1 MKYREMLQKDIA
13 TIFKV
18 RTSTRE
24 NRMTMEELA
33 DLGIT
38 SESVSQALKVKT
50 KGWVC
55 EEAGK
60 ILGFTV
66 GDGDSGEILVV
77 AVLPKSE
84 GRGIGR
90 QLMELVQNW
99 LFSRGHK
106 ELWLMENPDPTIRAY
121 SFYRKFGWIP
131 TGEYKNGEHVLKL
144 RKDSLADMGNISNKN
159 QLS

>member
-1 MKYREMLQKDIA
+1 MCMQYREMRQEDIA
-13 TIFKV
+13 AIFRV

-33 DLGIT
+33 NLDIT
-38 SESVSQALKVKT
+38 AESVSQALNIMT

-66 GDGDSGEILVV
+66 GDGDIGEMLVV
-77 AVLPKSE
+77 AVLPEAE

-90 QLMELVQNW
+90 QLMGLVQNW
-99 LFSRGHK
+99 LFSNGHQ
-106 ELWLMENPDPTIRAY
+106 ELWLMENPEPTLRAY
-121 SFYRKFGWIP
+121 SFYRKLGWMP
-131 TGEYKNGEHVLKL
+131 TGEYKHGEQVLKL
-144 RKDSLADMGNISNKN
+144 RRDHIQDGE
-159 QLS
+159 

>member
-1 MKYREMLQKDIA
+1 MKYREMLQKDITA
-13 TIFKV
+13 IFRV

-24 NRMTMEELA
+24 NRMSIKELA
-33 DLGIT
+33 DLGIAP
-38 SESVSQALKVKT
+38 ESVSKALKVKT

-66 GDGDSGEILVV
+66 GDGDSGEMLVV
-77 AVLPKSE
+77 AVLPEAE

-90 QLMELVQNW
+90 QLMEFVQNW
-99 LFSRGHK
+99 LFFRGHQ

-121 SFYRKFGWIP
+121 SFYRKLGWIP
-131 TGEYKNGEHVLKL
+131 TGEYNNAEHVLKL
-144 RKDSLADMGNISNKN
+144 RKDPLADVGTISNKN

>member
-13 TIFKV
+13 AIFRL

-24 NRMTMEELA
+24 NRMSIKELA

-38 SESVSQALKVKT
+38 PESVSQALKVKT

-55 EEAGK
+55 EEAGM

-66 GDGDSGEILVV
+66 GDGDSGEMLVV
-77 AVLPKSE
+77 AVLPEAE

-90 QLMELVQNW
+90 RDVGQAVVDVQK
-99 LFSRGHK
+99 S
-106 ELWLMENPDPTIRAY
+106 
-121 SFYRKFGWIP
+121 
-131 TGEYKNGEHVLKL
+131 
-144 RKDSLADMGNISNKN
+144 
-159 QLS
+159 

>member
-13 TIFKV
+13 AIFRL

-24 NRMTMEELA
+24 NRMSIKELA
-33 DLGIT
+33 DLDIT
-38 SESVSQALKVKT
+38 PESVSQALKVKT

-55 EEAGK
+55 EEAGM

-66 GDGDSGEILVV
+66 GDGDSGEMLVV
-77 AVLPKSE
+77 AVLPEAE

-99 LFSRGHK
+99 LFSRGHH
-106 ELWLMENPDPTIRAY
+106 ELWLMENPDPTIKAY
-121 SFYRKFGWIP
+121 SFYRKLGWIP
-131 TGEYKNGEHVLKL
+131 TGEYKHGEHVLKL
-144 RKDSLADMGNISNKN
+144 RKDPLADVVNISNKN